1 MYSIEK
7 VTSATFDKI
16 IFEFSDFEKL
26 NSNLSDQIYIVK
38 GLIDYQTIK
47 IEYSKRFIYQVVKVE
62 EKEIPL
68 FSDFTT

>member
-38 GLIDYQTIK
+38 GLIDY
-47 IEYSKRFIYQVVKVE
+47 
-62 EKEIPL
+62 
-68 FSDFTT
+68 